1 MKKSFQLS
9 AIAIAIAASSSV
21 MADVQL
27 SIDGTPLSTTISAGT
42 GVNVIAQN
50 NATLNSGPTGE
61 GTVTLA
67 TTGTPSSV
75 SNVAYDTIYT
85 RTETQQQSS
94 QVYTPE
100 KLEFTSANKDGTS
113 EKTISRTADVSYDA
127 NGDLSG
133 LNNIV
138 QTNLGAPDADWVFDN
153 ANATTLSEESLT
165 LGKKS
170 TGAENALTITKT
182 DASGSATTEVTAS
195 GVTTGTVTADTI
207 IVDGTDVK
215 ATLDQHTTDI
225 AANTAAIAQE
235 VIDRTNEVA
244 RLDGRVDQEVA
255 DRTNEVARLDGRV
268 DQEVIDRT
276 NEVARLDGRVNQEIA
291 DRMQGDADTLAA
303 ANTYTNDQ
311 VANEAAA
318 RIQGDADTLAA
329 ANVYTNDQVANEAVA
344 RAAGDQ
350 AIRNDIATKVTTN
363 ELEVN
368 GSSTFNGA
376 VTVNNVKSTTTVDQA
391 GTPAT
396 TPEFGADVD
405 GDNRPD
411 TLIQTKEQT
420 DAVTVSSQTQAYN
433 ENNLTFS
440 SKVQKGTQTTTD
452 QYTAE
457 IIYDQNG
464 VATYGPNV
472 ANGQA
477 VTSDLETIAED
488 SIIVGKETADSETAL
503 TIRSKDANG
512 ESATV
517 VTSKSVT
524 TGNVSASTITLAGK
538 DLATTIAEG
547 DAATLASANNYTD
560 ATATTLRGEAAAET
574 TRVNQA
580 IADGDATTLA
590 SANGYTDA
598 TATTLRGE
606 AAAETTRVN
615 QAIADGDAT
624 TLASANGYTDA
635 TATTLRGEAA
645 AETTRV
651 NQAIADGD
659 ATTLASANGYT
670 DATATTLRGEAAA
683 ETTRVNKAIADG
695 NTATLA
701 SANSYTNARV
711 NQLNSRVD
719 DVEKTAYRGI
729 AIALAAQQA
738 IPSIQPGQI
747 AVFGGVG
754 HYEGET
760 AGAVGLVGALNDR
773 TSLSAALGFAGGN
786 EVGGRV
792 GVAYVFG
799 GK

>member
-27 SIDGTPLSTTISAGT
+27 SIDGTPLSTTITDGT

-50 NATLNSGPTGE
+50 NATLNSGAAGG
-61 GTVTLA
+61 GTVTLD

-100 KLEFTSANKDGTS
+100 KLEFTSANKEGTS

-127 NGDLSG
+127 SGDLSG

-138 QTNLGAPDADWVFDN
+138 QTNDTGWVFDN
-153 ANATTLSEESLT
+153 ANATTLSEESIT

-195 GVTTGTVTADTI
+195 GVTTGTVTANTI

-225 AANTAAIAQE
+225 AANTAAITQE
-235 VIDRTNEVA
+235 VI
-244 RLDGRVDQEVA
+244 

-276 NEVARLDGRVNQEIA
+276 NEVARLDGRVDQEVI
-291 DRMQGDADTLAA
+291 DR
-303 ANTYTNDQ
+303 TNEVARLDGRVDQ
-311 VANEAAA
+311 EV
-318 RIQGDADTLAA
+318 ID
-329 ANVYTNDQVANEAVA
+329 

-350 AIRNDIATKVTTN
+350 AIRDEIATKVTTN
-363 ELEVN
+363 ALEVN
-368 GSSTFNGA
+368 GDSTFNGA

-396 TPEFGADVD
+396 TPEFGADID
-405 GDNRPD
+405 GDGRPD

-420 DAVTVSSQTQAYN
+420 DAVTVSSQSQSYN

-440 SKVQKGTQTTTD
+440 SKVEKGTQTTTD
-452 QYTAE
+452 QYTAD
-457 IIYDQNG
+457 IIYDANG
-464 VATYGPNV
+464 VATYGSNV
-472 ANGQA
+472 ANGQS
-477 VTSDLETIAED
+477 VTSDLETISED
-488 SIIVGKETADSETAL
+488 SIIVGKETVDSETAL

-517 VTSKSVT
+517 VTSKSVV
-524 TGNVSASTITLAGK
+524 TGNVTADSITLAGN
-538 DLATTIAEG
+538 DLATTIADGDAVTLASAKNYTDTTASTLRDEAAAETTRVNKAIADG
-547 DAATLASANNYTD
+547 DAATLASANTYT
-560 ATATTLRGEAAAET
+560 
-574 TRVNQA
+574 N
-580 IADGDATTLA
+580 
-590 SANGYTDA
+590 
-598 TATTLRGE
+598 
-606 AAAETTRVN
+606 
-615 QAIADGDAT
+615 
-624 TLASANGYTDA
+624 
-635 TATTLRGEAA
+635 
-645 AETTRV
+645 
-651 NQAIADGD
+651 
-659 ATTLASANGYT
+659 
-670 DATATTLRGEAAA
+670 ATATTLRGEAAA

-701 SANSYTNARV
+701 SANTYTDSKAVETLATANSYTNARV

>member
-1 MKKSFQLS
+1 TR
-9 AIAIAIAASSSV
+9 AA
-21 MADVQL
+21 
-27 SIDGTPLSTTISAGT
+27 
-42 GVNVIAQN
+42 
-50 NATLNSGPTGE
+50 
-61 GTVTLA
+61 
-67 TTGTPSSV
+67 
-75 SNVAYDTIYT
+75 
-85 RTETQQQSS
+85 
-94 QVYTPE
+94 
-100 KLEFTSANKDGTS
+100 
-113 EKTISRTADVSYDA
+113 
-127 NGDLSG
+127 
-133 LNNIV
+133 
-138 QTNLGAPDADWVFDN
+138 
-153 ANATTLSEESLT
+153 
-165 LGKKS
+165 
-170 TGAENALTITKT
+170 
-182 DASGSATTEVTAS
+182 
-195 GVTTGTVTADTI
+195 ADTQLQANI
-207 IVDGTDVK
+207 DAEASTR
-215 ATLDQHTTDI
+215 
-225 AANTAAIAQE
+225 AA
-235 VIDRTNEVA
+235 
-244 RLDGRVDQEVA
+244 
-255 DRTNEVARLDGRV
+255 
-268 DQEVIDRT
+268 
-276 NEVARLDGRVNQEIA
+276 
-291 DRMQGDADTLAA
+291 ADTQLQVNIDAEASTRAA
-303 ANTYTNDQ
+303 ADTQ
-311 VANEAAA
+311 LQANIDTEASTRAAA
-318 RIQGDADTLAA
+318 DTQLQANIDAEASTRAAADTQLQ
-329 ANVYTNDQVANEAVA
+329 ANIDAEASM
-344 RAAGDQ
+344 REAGDQ
-350 AIRNDIATKVTTN
+350 AIRDEIATKVTTN
-363 ELEVN
+363 ALEVN
-368 GSSTFNGA
+368 GDSTFNGA

-396 TPEFGADVD
+396 TPEFGADTD
-405 GDNRPD
+405 GDGRPD

-420 DAVTVSSQTQAYN
+420 DAVTVSSQSQSYN

-440 SKVQKGTQTTTD
+440 SKTEKGTQTTTD
-452 QYTAE
+452 QYTAD

-560 ATATTLRGEAAAET
+560 ATATTLRDEAAAEKV
-574 TRVNQA
+574 RVDQA
-580 IADGDATTLA
+580 IADGDAATLV
-590 SANGYTDA
+590 SAN
-598 TATTLRGE
+598 
-606 AAAETTRVN
+606 N
-615 QAIADGDAT
+615 
-624 TLASANGYTDA
+624 YTDA

>member
-27 SIDGTPLSTTISAGT
+27 SIDGTPLSTTITDGT

-50 NATLNSGPTGE
+50 NATLNSGAAGG
-61 GTVTLA
+61 GTVTLD

-100 KLEFTSANKDGTS
+100 KLEFTSANKEGTS

-127 NGDLSG
+127 SGDLSG

-138 QTNLGAPDADWVFDN
+138 QTNDTGWVFDN
-153 ANATTLSEESLT
+153 ANATTLSEESIT

-195 GVTTGTVTADTI
+195 GVTTGTVTANTI

-225 AANTAAIAQE
+225 AANTAAITQE
-235 VIDRTNEVA
+235 VI
-244 RLDGRVDQEVA
+244 

-276 NEVARLDGRVNQEIA
+276 NEVARLDGRVDQEVI
-291 DRMQGDADTLAA
+291 D
-303 ANTYTNDQ
+303 
-311 VANEAAA
+311 
-318 RIQGDADTLAA
+318 
-329 ANVYTNDQVANEAVA
+329 

-350 AIRNDIATKVTTN
+350 AIRDEIATKVTTN
-363 ELEVN
+363 ALEVN
-368 GSSTFNGA
+368 GDSTFNGA

-396 TPEFGADVD
+396 TPEFGADID
-405 GDNRPD
+405 GDGRPD

-420 DAVTVSSQTQAYN
+420 DAVTVSSQSQSYN

-440 SKVQKGTQTTTD
+440 SKVEKGTQTTTD
-452 QYTAE
+452 QYTAD
-457 IIYDQNG
+457 IIYDANG
-464 VATYGPNV
+464 VATYGSNV
-472 ANGQA
+472 ANGQS
-477 VTSDLETIAED
+477 VTSDLETISED
-488 SIIVGKETADSETAL
+488 TIIVGKETADSETAL

-517 VTSKSVT
+517 VTSKSVV
-524 TGNVSASTITLAGK
+524 TGNVTADSITLAGN
-538 DLATTIAEG
+538 DLATTIANGDAATLASAKNYTDTTASALRDEAAAETVRVNQAIVDGDAATLASAKNYTDTTASTLRDEAAAETVRVNQAIADG
-547 DAATLASANNYTD
+547 DAATLASANGYTD
-560 ATATTLRGEAAAET
+560 ATAITLRGEAAAET

-580 IADGDATTLA
+580 IADG
-590 SANGYTDA
+590 
-598 TATTLRGE
+598 
-606 AAAETTRVN
+606 
-615 QAIADGDAT
+615 
-624 TLASANGYTDA
+624 
-635 TATTLRGEAA
+635 
-645 AETTRV
+645 
-651 NQAIADGD
+651 
-659 ATTLASANGYT
+659 
-670 DATATTLRGEAAA
+670 
-683 ETTRVNKAIADG
+683 
-695 NTATLA
+695 NTATLTSA
-701 SANSYTNARV
+701 NTYTDSKAVETLSAANSYTNARV